1 MDYYLLIMGIYV
13 AAATVIG
20 AGISAYG
27 QSASQKSAAKA
38 KQAAYDRAR
47 QTIQGYS
54 SKGSDWLAAAFGDS
68 LNPEEFLYKP
78 VDLTA
83 SQLRTIRGNQ
93 KAAPEAIDLTKTVN
107 PAIWENDTSR
117 IRSLMPQF
125 DAARDSY
132 MGTTRRLQ
140 EGVLPFSDVMD
151 ITAKSSSAAAASG
164 TPGGSRNATLRD
176 LGLSRLDA
184 MQQGNSMFAN
194 FVQVAQQISPV
205 EHQMRPQQMF
215 FTPQERA
222 QLDIEQA
229 ALEQQGRAS
238 AELARAMPD
247 PAQAALANATIGID
261 MASLGGSYSP
271 SSGAGGAALGQGIQ
285 TAAQG
290 YANRPQQQQPQYQ
303 QGPYNSTWGGEVT
316 YNGAPSWGYGMRDS
330 TLTLEQPSTT
340 TYDPNRPTG
349 VDYTTGG
356 SYFGGYA

>member
-164 TPGGSRNATLRD
+164 TPGGLGMQRFVTSAFPGWTPCSRAIRCSPISSRLPSKSAQWSIRCD
-176 LGLSRLDA
+176 HSRCSSLPKKGLSWTSNRLRLSSRA
-184 MQQGNSMFAN
+184 ELVPNWLEQCQTPLKPPLPTRRSGSIWLLWVAHIRQ
-194 FVQVAQQISPV
+194 VQV
-205 EHQMRPQQMF
+205 
-215 FTPQERA
+215 
-222 QLDIEQA
+222 
-229 ALEQQGRAS
+229 
-238 AELARAMPD
+238 
-247 PAQAALANATIGID
+247 
-261 MASLGGSYSP
+261 LGG
-271 SSGAGGAALGQGIQ
+271 L
-285 TAAQG
+285 
-290 YANRPQQQQPQYQ
+290 
-303 QGPYNSTWGGEVT
+303 
-316 YNGAPSWGYGMRDS
+316 
-330 TLTLEQPSTT
+330 L
-340 TYDPNRPTG
+340 
-349 VDYTTGG
+349 
-356 SYFGGYA
+356 